1 MNRETGRP
9 MGADNQPDWMQQ
21 AERSHALALR
31 FMVWLSLTFGRRLG
45 RVVLHGIT
53 VYFLLFAPTARRA
66 SRAYLERAL
75 ERHAGWGDG
84 YRHVLAFATS
94 IHDRVYL
101 LNDRFDN
108 FEIEIRGEQLVRAAL
123 AEGKGALLIGAH
135 LGSFEVMRS
144 VGWGMGALKVAMLMY
159 KDNARKLNA
168 TLAAI
173 NPRAMQDIIPLGR
186 IESMLEVR
194 DKLDQGYLV
203 GMLAD
208 RTLGDDETVMLDFLG
223 HAAPF
228 PIGPWR
234 LAAMLQRPVF
244 FMSGL
249 YLGGNRYQVHFEPLA
264 DFSHLE
270 RSQRKAA
277 IGKAMADY
285 AACLSRYCRQ
295 APYNW
300 FNFFNFW
307 RTK

>member
-9 MGADNQPDWMQQ
+9 MGVDNQPDWMQQ